1 MINVIIRGQVLSS
14 GSYNSK
20 KDNNLVYWTDIYEAD
35 SGNTVRVFGKN
46 GSTFEKLAEVLWYV
60 SVYNNNNGL
69 YVKYLNEV
77 N

>member
-1 MINVIIRGQVLSS
+1 MINVIIRGQVLNS

-20 KDNNLVYWTDIYEAD
+20 KDNSPVYWTDIYEPE

-46 GSTFEKLAEVLWYV
+46 GSAFDKLSEVYWYV
-60 SVYNNNNGL
+60 SIYNNDNGL